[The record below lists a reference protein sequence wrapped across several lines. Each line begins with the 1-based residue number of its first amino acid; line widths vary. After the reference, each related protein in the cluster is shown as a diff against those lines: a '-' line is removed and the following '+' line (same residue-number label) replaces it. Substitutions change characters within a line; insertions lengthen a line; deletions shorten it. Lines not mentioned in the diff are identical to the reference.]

1 VAAKDTIDMDNR
13 WNASDAASYDGDL
26 LGLRAYSSRLLGSDQ
41 DLVLHGGGNTSV
53 KAQVPDIHGE
63 PESVL
68 YVKGSGWD
76 LGSIQPAGFAPL
88 RMQPVRRLTELR
100 ELSDAGMMRALRAAS
115 TEPDAPAPSVE
126 TITHAIIPHRFV
138 DHTHSDHIV
147 TISNTPDGEDRVRKL
162 YGDRVLIVPYAMPGF
177 VLAKLVHQVT
187 EGADWDKLD
196 GVILMNHGVFTFD
209 DDAKAS
215 YDRMIELVAMA
226 EAELGSAPTRSI
238 SLPPAPPLDLP
249 KLSRLRKA
257 VAVAA
262 GTPML
267 ASLDGSP
274 EARAF
279 SSREDSLE
287 LGERGCLTPD
297 HVLHAKP
304 RPMLIGD
311 DPEAD
316 VAGFAVAY
324 AAYFDRN
331 AADELT
337 QLDGAPRWA
346 IWPGHGL
353 VAFGINAG
361 RAQIVQD
368 IVRHGTRAAQ
378 RAEALSRWQPVGEK
392 DLFDVEYW
400 ELEQAKLKRGGAP
413 PPLQGKVAVVTGGAS
428 GIGRACVEE
437 LRSKGAAVAALDLND
452 DVVELVAGAGYL
464 GIRCDV
470 TDSTAVDDA
479 IGATVA
485 RFGGIDLLI
494 ANAGT
499 FPATRTIEEM
509 DDAMWASSIDVNLT
523 GHMRLLR
530 SAAPFLR
537 QGIDPAV
544 VVIASKNVP
553 APGPGAAAYSAAKA
567 GLTQMARVAAFELGK
582 HGIRVNILHPNA
594 VFDTGIWTDEVLGAR
609 AAEYGLTVEQYKR
622 NNVLGVEVT
631 SADVASL
638 AAALASPL
646 FAKTTGAQIPV
657 DGGNDRV
664 I

>member
-1 VAAKDTIDMDNR
+1 MENR
-13 WNASDAASYDGDL
+13 WNASDAAAYETDL

-88 RMQPVRRLTELR
+88 RMLPVRRLTELH

-177 VLAKLVHQVT
+177 VLAKLVSEVT
-187 EGADWDKLD
+187 KGADWDKLD

-226 EAELGSAPTRSI
+226 ETELGSSSTSSTSLAPSR
-238 SLPPAPPLDLP
+238 PLDLS

-257 VAVAA
+257 VAAVA

-267 ASLDGSP
+267 TSLDESP
-274 EARAF
+274 DARAF
-279 SSREDSLE
+279 SSREDALE

-304 RPMLIGD
+304 RPMLVGD

-316 VAGFAVAY
+316 VAGFAAAY

-331 AADELT
+331 ATAELT

-353 VAFGINAG
+353 VAFGINAS

-368 IVRHGTRAAQ
+368 IVRHGTMAAQ

-400 ELEQAKLKRGGAP
+400 ELEQAKLRRGGTA

-437 LRSKGAAVAALDLND
+437 LRSKGAAVAALDRNVQ
-452 DVVELVAGAGYL
+452 VVEQFAGVGYL

-470 TDSTAVDDA
+470 TDSAAVDGA
-479 IGATVA
+479 IRATVA

-509 DDAMWASSIDVNLT
+509 DDPMWASSIDVNLT

-537 QGIDPAV
+537 HGIAPAV

-582 HGIRVNILHPNA
+582 DGIRVNILHPNG

-622 NNVLGVEVT
+622 RNVLGVEVS

-638 AAALASPL
+638 AVALASPL